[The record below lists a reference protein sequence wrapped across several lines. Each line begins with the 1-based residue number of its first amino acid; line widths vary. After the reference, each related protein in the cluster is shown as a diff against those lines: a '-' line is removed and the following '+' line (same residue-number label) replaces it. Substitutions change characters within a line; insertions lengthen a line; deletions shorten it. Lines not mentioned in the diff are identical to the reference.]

1 MQFREQGRKVQCI
14 RSTYDPATKRS
25 YQKVIASF
33 SRWADTLPSDEV
45 ADLTEAE
52 RGELAA
58 WFEARQAEKEN
69 QTNQYR
75 ATYGARTLADLAAA
89 IRAADALDDAQ
100 AVAIWQGLAD
110 VAKALRKA
118 GHPKPKRQH
127 PAPAVLPGQGDLL
140 DAAPVVADPALPA
153 ADRGV

>member
-45 ADLTEAE
+45 ADLTEDE

-58 WFEARQAEKEN
+58 WFDARQAEKEN
-69 QTNQYR
+69 RTNQYR
-75 ATYGARTLADLAAA
+75 ASYGAQTLADLAAA

-118 GHPKPKRQH
+118 GHAKPKRQH

-140 DAAPVVADPALPA
+140 DAAQVVADPALPA
-153 ADRGV
+153 SESGV

>member
-14 RSTYDPATKRS
+14 RSTYDPAIKRS

-45 ADLTEAE
+45 ADLTEDE

-69 QTNQYR
+69 RTNQYR
-75 ATYGARTLADLAAA
+75 ASYGAQTLADLAAA

-100 AVAIWQGLAD
+100 AGAIWQGLAD

-118 GHPKPKRQH
+118 GHAKPKRQH
-127 PAPAVLPGQGDLL
+127 QAPAVLPGQGDLL
-140 DAAPVVADPALPA
+140 DAAQVAADPALPA
-153 ADRGV
+153 ADRSV